1 MLSASTWKTLSC
13 LWNQWC
19 VTQTPFR
26 PRVGEIF
33 PDRNSGST
41 RLRQDSE
48 RKKQK
53 KKRLVDWVGLHGKS
67 GQNAFLCENLSC
79 LLFSGLPFPCAASS
93 HADGG
98 SRTRTDEVWSAEIVA
113 EERSSLYMLSDS
125 KALVIMTTTKHVNLQ
140 AYSTHGTARQEC
152 SVCWTDYW
160 TDTQSQFPR

>member
-1 MLSASTWKTLSC
+1 MKDSFLFVKSVMRNPNAFQAARR
-13 LWNQWC
+13 WNI
-19 VTQTPFR
+19 PR
-26 PRVGEIF
+26 PKQRKYETAAG
-33 PDRNSGST
+33 
-41 RLRQDSE
+41 Q
-48 RKKQK
+48 RKKKTK
-53 KKRLVDWVGLHGKS
+53 KKTKRLVDWVGLHGKS